1 MGILG
6 DLFDWVF
13 GDDDGDLDDIV
24 EINDDG
30 EFDDEL
36 NIQEADDGEFD
47 DELNIREAEDG
58 TLFIDTTSGNDTII
72 IKPDGDFYSGKN

>member
-13 GDDDGDLDDIV
+13 GDDDSELEDIIEV
-24 EINDDG
+24 DDDG
-30 EFDDEL
+30 AFDDDVEFDDEL
-36 NIQEADDGEFD
+36 NV
-47 DELNIREAEDG
+47 REAEDG

>member
-13 GDDDGDLDDIV
+13 GDDDSELDDIV
-24 EINDDG
+24 EVDNDGEFGDDG
-30 EFDDEL
+30 ESYDEP
-36 NIQEADDGEFD
+36 
-47 DELNIREAEDG
+47 NIREAEDG

>member
-6 DLFDWVF
+6 KIVGGLFDAIF
-13 GDDDGDLDDIV
+13 GDDDNPDYIERVDDDDLFQ
-24 EINDDG
+24 DDG
-30 EFDDEL
+30 EFNDEP
-36 NIQEADDGEFD
+36 
-47 DELNIREAEDG
+47 NIREAEDG